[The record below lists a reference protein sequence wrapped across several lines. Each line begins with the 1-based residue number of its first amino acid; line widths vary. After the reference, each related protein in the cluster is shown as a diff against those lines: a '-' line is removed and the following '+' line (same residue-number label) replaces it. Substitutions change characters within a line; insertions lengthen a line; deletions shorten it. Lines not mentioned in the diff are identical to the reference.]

1 MNKKVNNSLK
11 LLKLLLLL
19 LLCIIL
25 LCVIL
30 FFLYKR
36 ASIDNFSNY
45 TPKIYICLLS
55 VRPSEITY
63 NYLKEINQKTNY
75 PIIIVIDDDN
85 YDIPNYIDDGK
96 IKIVK
101 IEHTECEKAGYKG
114 TVLYF
119 KDKAVSR
126 DKALY
131 YFNKEKIDY
140 DYVWFIEEDVF
151 IPDLYTIQNLDLKYN
166 SGDLLSAANEIF
178 TEKKNDWHWNHIY
191 SQSNLNPPYA
201 RSMICAIRCSKNLL
215 KVIDNYAKENNNLF
229 LDEALFNTLSLKN
242 NLEIKVLPELILH
255 CTNIEWKVQEM
266 NKKTLYHP
274 IKSIETQEEYRKYIQ
289 ENSNN

>member
-1 MNKKVNNSLK
+1 MTLKKIKINKPV
-11 LLKLLLLL
+11 
-19 LLCIIL
+19 IIL
-25 LCVIL
+25 IL
-30 FFLYKR
+30 FLIMCILFLLWK
-36 ASIDNFSNY
+36 SNDNFTDY
-45 TPKIYICLLS
+45 VPKIYICLLS
-55 VRPSEITY
+55 VKPSELTY
-63 NYLKEINQKTNY
+63 NYLKEINEKTKY
-75 PIIIVIDDDN
+75 PIVIVIDDDN

-101 IEHTECEKAGYKG
+101 IDHNECEKAGYKG
-114 TVLYF
+114 SVLYF

-131 YFNKEKIDY
+131 YFNKENIDY

-151 IPDLYTIQNLDLKYN
+151 IPDVYTIQNLDLKYQN
-166 SGDLLSAANEIF
+166 ADLLSSGNEIF

-191 SQSNLNPPYA
+191 SQTNLNPPYA
-201 RSMICAIRCSKNLL
+201 RCMICAIRCSKKLL
-215 KVIDNYAKENNNLF
+215 KVIDEYAKKNNNLF

-255 CTNIEWKVQEM
+255 WYNIEWKVKEM

-274 IKSIETQEEYRKYIQ
+274 IKSIEKQEEYRKYIQ
-289 ENSNN
+289 ENSEN